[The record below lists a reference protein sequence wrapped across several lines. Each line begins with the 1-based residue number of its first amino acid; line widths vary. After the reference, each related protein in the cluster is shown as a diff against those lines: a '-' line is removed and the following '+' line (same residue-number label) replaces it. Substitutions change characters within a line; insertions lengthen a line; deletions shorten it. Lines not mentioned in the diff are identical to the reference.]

1 MDTLQPCQQAD
12 RISELMTPK
21 PITTSPETLVAD
33 VFELME
39 ERRIRHIPVVDDE
52 GELQGIVSQR
62 DLVSHAGAGVHPT
75 PRDWDEATV
84 AEVMNEAVDTVSSK
98 CCAAEAARH
107 MLRTKRGSLP
117 VVDRK
122 LRVIGIV
129 TEADFVRLAV
139 RGQPP
144 CTCGGVHNGFK
155 EPPTVGVVNR

>member
-1 MDTLQPCQQAD
+1 MEALQPCQQAD
-12 RISELMTPK
+12 RVSELMTPK
-21 PITTSPETLVAD
+21 PVTVSPETPVGE
-33 VFELME
+33 VFELMD

-62 DLVSHAGAGVHPT
+62 DLLGHAGAGVHPT
-75 PRDWDEATV
+75 QSDWDGAT
-84 AEVMNEAVDTVSSK
+84 AAGVMNEAVDTVSSE

-122 LRVIGIV
+122 LRVVGIV
-129 TEADFVRLAV
+129 TEADFVRRAM

-144 CTCGGVHNGFK
+144 CTCGGVHSGI
-155 EPPTVGVVNR
+155 